1 MDSKYWDEKYSTEEF
16 VYTKVENRFVVELC
30 GPLEVSGTKRAIEL
44 AGGEGRNS
52 VWLAKQGWHVENVD
66 FSQKALDK
74 YLAFAK
80 EEGVAELCSAN
91 CADALKFVPAFSP
104 IDLAVI
110 GYLQIPEAQ
119 LEVATRRLASYLAP
133 GGHLMGVWHS
143 RDNLVSGFGGPRDPD
158 VLPNVET
165 ISKALEGTGLTIE
178 VLENREGQIQTKE
191 GLKPSTTLVLL
202 AKRRA
207 E

>member
-1 MDSKYWDEKYSTEEF
+1 MDSSYWDDKYSTEEF
-16 VYTKVENRFVVELC
+16 IYTKIENRFVVELC
-30 GPLEVSGTKRAIEL
+30 GPLAVSGNTRAIEL
-44 AGGEGRNS
+44 GGGEGRNS

-74 YLAFAK
+74 YLAFA
-80 EEGVAELCSAN
+80 EEEAVADRCSAN
-91 CADALKFVPAFSP
+91 CADATLFEPLVSQ
-104 IDLAVI
+104 IELGVI

-119 LEVATRRLASYLAP
+119 LEKATRRLASYVAP

-143 RDNLVSGFGGPRDPD
+143 RDNLEGGFGGPRDPD
-158 VLPNVET
+158 VLPNVAT
-165 ISKALEGTGLTIE
+165 ITKALEGTGLAIE

-202 AKRRA
+202 AKRGL
-207 E
+207 

>member
-1 MDSKYWDEKYSTEEF
+1 MDSKYWDDKYSTEEF
-16 VYTKVENRFVVELC
+16 IYTKIENRFVVELC
-30 GPLEVSGTKRAIEL
+30 SPLGITGSKRAIEL

-74 YLAFAK
+74 YLAFAE
-80 EEGVAELCSAN
+80 EEGVLDRCIAN
-91 CADALKFVPAFSP
+91 SADALKFVPAFSP
-104 IDLAVI
+104 VELAVI

-119 LEVATRRLASYLAP
+119 LEVATRRIAGYVAP

-143 RDNLVSGFGGPRDPD
+143 RDNLAGGFGGPRDPD

-165 ISKALEGTGLTIE
+165 INKALDGTGLTIE
-178 VLENREGQIQTKE
+178 ILENREGQIQTKE

-202 AKRRA
+202 ATREA
-207 E
+207 

>member
-1 MDSKYWDEKYSTEEF
+1 MDSKYWDDKYSTQEF
-16 VYTKVENRFVVELC
+16 IYTKVVNRFVAELC
-30 GPLEVSGTKRAIEL
+30 GNLEVSGYKRAIEL
-44 AGGEGRNS
+44 AGGEGRNA

-74 YLAFAK
+74 YLALAK

-91 CADALKFVPAFSP
+91 CADALKFEPLVSP
-104 IDLAVI
+104 VELAVI

-119 LEVATRRLASYLAP
+119 LEVATRRLAGYVAS

-143 RDNLVSGFGGPRDPD
+143 RDNLARGFGGPRDPD
-158 VLPNVET
+158 VLPNVESIT
-165 ISKALEGTGLTIE
+165 KALEGTGLTIE
-178 VLENREGQIQTKE
+178 ILENREGQIQTKE

-202 AKRRA
+202 ATR
-207 E
+207 EG

>member
-1 MDSKYWDEKYSTEEF
+1 MDSKYWDDKYSTEEF
-16 VYTKVENRFVVELC
+16 IYTKIENRFVVELC
-30 GPLEVSGTKRAIEL
+30 SPLGKTGSKRAIEL

-74 YLAFAK
+74 YLAFAE
-80 EEGVAELCSAN
+80 EEGVLDRCIAN

-104 IDLAVI
+104 VELAVI

-119 LEVATRRLASYLAP
+119 LEVATRRIAGYVAP

-143 RDNLVSGFGGPRDPD
+143 RDNLAGGFGGPRDPD
-158 VLPNVET
+158 VLPNVESIT
-165 ISKALEGTGLTIE
+165 KALEGTGLTIDI
-178 VLENREGQIQTKE
+178 LENREGQIQTKE

-202 AKRRA
+202 ATREA
-207 E
+207 

>member
-16 VYTKVENRFVVELC
+16 IYTKVVNRFIAELC
-30 GPLEVSGTKRAIEL
+30 GDLEVSGSKRAIEL
-44 AGGEGRNS
+44 AGGEGRNA

-74 YLAFAK
+74 YLTLAL
-80 EEGVAELCSAN
+80 EEGVAEICSAT
-91 CADALKFVPAFSP
+91 CADALKFEPLVSP
-104 IDLAVI
+104 VELAVI

-119 LEVATRRLASYLAP
+119 LEVATRRIAGYVAD

-143 RDNLVSGFGGPRDPD
+143 RDNLVGGFGGPRDPD

-165 ISKALEGTGLTIE
+165 ITKALEGTGLTIQI
-178 VLENREGQIQTKE
+178 LENREGQIQTKE

-202 AKRRA
+202 AKREA
-207 E
+207 

>member
-1 MDSKYWDEKYSTEEF
+1 MDSKYWDDKYSTQEF
-16 VYTKVENRFVVELC
+16 IYTKVVNRFVAELC
-30 GPLEVSGTKRAIEL
+30 GDLEVSGYKRAIEL
-44 AGGEGRNS
+44 AGGEGRNA

-74 YLAFAK
+74 YLILAQ
-80 EEGVAELCSAN
+80 EEGVAELCSAT
-91 CADALKFVPAFSP
+91 CADALKFEPLVSP
-104 IDLAVI
+104 VELAVI

-119 LEVATRRLASYLAP
+119 LEVATRRIAGYVAD

-143 RDNLVSGFGGPRDPD
+143 RDNLVGGFGGPRDPD

-165 ISKALEGTGLTIE
+165 ITKALEGTGLTIQI
-178 VLENREGQIQTKE
+178 LENREGQIQTKE

-202 AKRRA
+202 AKREA
-207 E
+207 

>member
-1 MDSKYWDEKYSTEEF
+1 MDSKYWDEKYSTDEF
-16 VYTKVENRFVVELC
+16 IYTKVVNRFIAELC
-30 GPLEVSGTKRAIEL
+30 GDLEVSGSKRAIEL
-44 AGGEGRNS
+44 AGGEGRNA

-74 YLAFAK
+74 YLILAQ
-80 EEGVAELCSAN
+80 EEGVAELCSAT
-91 CADALKFVPAFSP
+91 CADALKFEPLVSP
-104 IDLAVI
+104 VELAVI

-119 LEVATRRLASYLAP
+119 LEVATRRIAGYVAH

-143 RDNLVSGFGGPRDPD
+143 RDNLVGGFGGPRDPD

-165 ISKALEGTGLTIE
+165 ITKALEGTGLTIQI
-178 VLENREGQIQTKE
+178 LENREGQIQTKE

-202 AKRRA
+202 AKREA
-207 E
+207 

>member
-1 MDSKYWDEKYSTEEF
+1 MDSNYWDEKYSTEEYI
-16 VYTKVENRFVVELC
+16 YTKIENRFVVELC
-30 GPLEVSGTKRAIEL
+30 RPLRVSGAKRAIEL

-52 VWLAKQGWHVENVD
+52 VWLAKQGWHIENVD

-74 YLAFAK
+74 YLAFAQ
-80 EEGVAELCSAN
+80 EEGVAERCIAN
-91 CADALKFVPAFSP
+91 CADALKFFPAFSP
-104 IDLAVI
+104 VELAVI

-119 LEVATRRLASYLAP
+119 LETATRRLASFVVP

-143 RDNLVSGFGGPRDPD
+143 RDNLAGGFGGPRDPD

-165 ISKALEGTGLTIE
+165 ITKALEGTGLTIE

-207 E
+207 

>member
-1 MDSKYWDEKYSTEEF
+1 MDSKYWDEKYSTDEF
-16 VYTKVENRFVVELC
+16 IYTKVVNRFIAELC
-30 GPLEVSGTKRAIEL
+30 GDLEVSGSKRAIEL
-44 AGGEGRNS
+44 AGGEGRNA

-74 YLAFAK
+74 YLTLAL
-80 EEGVAELCSAN
+80 EEGVAEICSAT
-91 CADALKFVPAFSP
+91 CADALKFEPLVSP
-104 IDLAVI
+104 VELAVI

-119 LEVATRRLASYLAP
+119 LEVATRRIAGYVAD

-143 RDNLVSGFGGPRDPD
+143 RDNLVGGFGGPRDPD

-165 ISKALEGTGLTIE
+165 ITKALEGTGLTIQI
-178 VLENREGQIQTKE
+178 LENREGQIQTKE

-202 AKRRA
+202 AKREA
-207 E
+207 

>member
-1 MDSKYWDEKYSTEEF
+1 MDSKYWDEKYSTDEF
-16 VYTKVENRFVVELC
+16 IYTKVVNRFIAELC
-30 GPLEVSGTKRAIEL
+30 GDLEVSGSKRAIEL
-44 AGGEGRNS
+44 AGGEGRNA

-74 YLAFAK
+74 YLILAQ
-80 EEGVAELCSAN
+80 EEGVAELCSAT
-91 CADALKFVPAFSP
+91 CADALKFEPLVSP
-104 IDLAVI
+104 VELAVI

-119 LEVATRRLASYLAP
+119 LEVATRRIAGYVAD

-143 RDNLVSGFGGPRDPD
+143 RDNLVGGFGGPRDPD

-165 ISKALEGTGLTIE
+165 ITKALEGTGLTIQI
-178 VLENREGQIQTKE
+178 LENREGQIQTKE

-202 AKRRA
+202 AKREA
-207 E
+207 

>member
-1 MDSKYWDEKYSTEEF
+1 MDSKYWDEKYSTDEF
-16 VYTKVENRFVVELC
+16 IYTKVVNRFIAELC
-30 GPLEVSGTKRAIEL
+30 GDLEVSGSKRAIEL
-44 AGGEGRNS
+44 AGGEGRNA

-74 YLAFAK
+74 YLILAQ
-80 EEGVAELCSAN
+80 EEGVAELCSAT
-91 CADALKFVPAFSP
+91 CADALKFEPLVSP
-104 IDLAVI
+104 VELAII

-119 LEVATRRLASYLAP
+119 LEVATRRIAGYVAH

-143 RDNLVSGFGGPRDPD
+143 RDNLVGGFGGPRDPD

-165 ISKALEGTGLTIE
+165 ITKALEGTGLTIQI
-178 VLENREGQIQTKE
+178 LENREGQIQTKE

-202 AKRRA
+202 AKREA
-207 E
+207 

>member
-16 VYTKVENRFVVELC
+16 IYTKVVNRFIAELC
-30 GPLEVSGTKRAIEL
+30 GDLEVSGSKRAIEL
-44 AGGEGRNS
+44 AGGEGRNA

-74 YLAFAK
+74 YLILAQ
-80 EEGVAELCSAN
+80 EEGVAELCSAT
-91 CADALKFVPAFSP
+91 CADALKFEPLVSP
-104 IDLAVI
+104 VELAVI

-119 LEVATRRLASYLAP
+119 LEVATRRIAGYVAN

-143 RDNLVSGFGGPRDPD
+143 RDNLVGGFGGPRDPD

-165 ISKALEGTGLTIE
+165 ITKALEGTGLTIQI
-178 VLENREGQIQTKE
+178 LENREGQIQTKE

-202 AKRRA
+202 AKREA
-207 E
+207 

>member
-16 VYTKVENRFVVELC
+16 IYTKVVNRFIAELC
-30 GPLEVSGTKRAIEL
+30 GDLEVSGSKRAIEL
-44 AGGEGRNS
+44 AGGEGRNA

-74 YLAFAK
+74 YLILAQ
-80 EEGVAELCSAN
+80 EEGVAELCSAT
-91 CADALKFVPAFSP
+91 CADALKFEPLVSP
-104 IDLAVI
+104 VELAVI

-119 LEVATRRLASYLAP
+119 LEVATRRIAGYVAH

-143 RDNLVSGFGGPRDPD
+143 RDNLVGGFGGPRDPD

-165 ISKALEGTGLTIE
+165 ITKALEGTGLTIQI
-178 VLENREGQIQTKE
+178 LENREGQIQTKE

-202 AKRRA
+202 AKREA
-207 E
+207 

>member
-16 VYTKVENRFVVELC
+16 IYTKVENRFVVEFC
-30 GPLEVSGTKRAIEL
+30 SPLEVSGNKRAIEL

-80 EEGVAELCSAN
+80 EEGVTDLCSAN
-91 CADALKFVPAFSP
+91 CADATKFEPLVSP
-104 IDLAVI
+104 VELAVI

-119 LEVATRRLASYLAP
+119 LEIAVRRLAGYVAP

-143 RDNLVSGFGGPRDPD
+143 RDNLVRGFGGPRDPD

-165 ISKALEGTGLTIE
+165 ITKALTGTGLTIE

-202 AKRRA
+202 AKRGA
-207 E
+207 

>member
-1 MDSKYWDEKYSTEEF
+1 MDSNYWDEKYSVDEF
-16 VYTKVENRFVVELC
+16 IYTKVVNRFVSEFC
-30 GPLEVSGTKRAIEL
+30 GDLEVSGNRRAIEL
-44 AGGEGRNS
+44 AGGEGRNA
-52 VWLAKQGWHVENVD
+52 VWLAKQGWQVENID

-91 CADALKFVPAFSP
+91 RADALEFEPLVSP
-104 IDLAVI
+104 VELAVI
-110 GYLQIPEAQ
+110 GYLQIPEAK
-119 LEVATRRLASYLAP
+119 LEIATRRLASHVAE
-133 GGHLMGVWHS
+133 GGYLMGVWHS
-143 RDNLVSGFGGPRDPD
+143 RDNLAGGFGGPRDPD

-165 ISKALEGTGLTIE
+165 ITKALEGTGLVIQ

-202 AKRRA
+202 AKRGQ
-207 E
+207 